1 MGIAIE
7 NIGIKFHTSQYLLVS
22 SGLIVYRKGI
32 RGSYY
37 VIDYSNDG
45 GATWEL
51 DLVQLM
57 PDEDSIV
64 IAIDDGVGG
73 YRHEVRGNDYC
84 IDYELDPT
92 GFSGIEDINWTN
104 VYIIEK

>member
-1 MGIAIE
+1 MGVVIE
-7 NIGIKFHTSQYLLVS
+7 YISLRFHTTQYLLVS

-37 VIDYSNDG
+37 VIDYSDDG
-45 GATWEL
+45 GLTWEL

-57 PDEDSIV
+57 PDEDTII
-64 IAIDDGVGG
+64 IAIDAGVGG

-84 IDYELDPT
+84 IDYELDLT
-92 GFSGIEDINWTN
+92 GFSGIEDINWTT
-104 VYIIEK
+104 VYKIEK